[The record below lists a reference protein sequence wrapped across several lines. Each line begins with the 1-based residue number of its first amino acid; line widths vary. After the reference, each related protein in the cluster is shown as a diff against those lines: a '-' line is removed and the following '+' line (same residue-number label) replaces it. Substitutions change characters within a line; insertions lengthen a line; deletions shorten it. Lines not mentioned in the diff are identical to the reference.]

1 MDAVRRVTSHADAD
15 APWQAVLTLPFERRV
30 KSRQR
35 AVLDDGGE
43 VHLDLPRGRA
53 LRDGDRLRAEDG
65 LVILVRAAA
74 ECLSQAASDEPLSLA
89 RACYHLGNRHVPV
102 QIEVGAVA
110 YLADHV
116 LDAMVRQLGLSV
128 TARTGPFEPEGGAY
142 GHHHH
147 E

>member
-1 MDAVRRVTSHADAD
+1 LNAVRRVTSHADAN
-15 APWQAVLTLPFERRV
+15 APWRAVLTLPFERRV

-43 VHLDLPRGRA
+43 VHLDLPRGGV

-65 LVILVRAAA
+65 LVIVVRAAA
-74 ECLSQAASDEPLSLA
+74 EPLSRATSDEPLALA
-89 RACYHLGNRHVPV
+89 RASYHLGNRHVPV
-102 QIEVGAVA
+102 QIEAGAVA
-110 YLADHV
+110 YPADHV

-128 TARTGPFEPEGGAY
+128 TACTGPFEPEGGAY